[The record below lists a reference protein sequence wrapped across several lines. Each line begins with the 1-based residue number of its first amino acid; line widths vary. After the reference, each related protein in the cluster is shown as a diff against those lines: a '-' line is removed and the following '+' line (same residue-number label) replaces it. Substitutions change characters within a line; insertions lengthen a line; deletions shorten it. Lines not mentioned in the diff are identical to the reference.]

1 MYGSRTTVIAVLSL
15 TLFAAV
21 AHGVATNRWNG
32 GGETAPTVPAVPK
45 QFGNWIGEDLESNID
60 DPALA
65 NVTRTYKHKSSG
77 RTFVISLTVGHP
89 GLTAVHTPD
98 YCYRGGGYERT
109 EAIIRRN
116 TEGLTAAGAFWTT
129 TFRKST
135 AAGTEQLRIFWSWS
149 AGDAWSA
156 PDYPRLH
163 FMGKPSLYKLY
174 VVAPG
179 GAVAAPGKDAML
191 DEFLT
196 SFLAVLDKALFGRP
210 AG

>member
-1 MYGSRTTVIAVLSL
+1 MHGSRSTVIAVLAL

-32 GGETAPTVPAVPK
+32 GNAAPTIPAVPR
-45 QFGNWIGEDLESNID
+45 QFG
-60 DPALA
+60 A
-65 NVTRTYKHKSSG
+65 
-77 RTFVISLTVGHP
+77 
-89 GLTAVHTPD
+89 
-98 YCYRGGGYERT
+98 
-109 EAIIRRN
+109 
-116 TEGLTAAGAFWTT
+116 
-129 TFRKST
+129 
-135 AAGTEQLRIFWSWS
+135 WS
-149 AGDAWSA
+149 AGEAWAA

-179 GAVAAPGKDAML
+179 GAEAVAGKDAVL

-196 SFLAVLDKALFGRP
+196 SLLAVLEKSLFGRR

>member
-1 MYGSRTTVIAVLSL
+1 MYGSRTTVIAVLTL

-32 GGETAPTVPAVPK
+32 GGDAAPAIPAVPK
-45 QFGNWIGEDLESNID
+45 QFGGWVGEDLESNID

-65 NVTRTYKHKSSG
+65 NLTRTYTHKSSG
-77 RTFVISLTVGHP
+77 RTFVVSLTVGHP

-98 YCYRGGGYERT
+98 YCYRGGGYQMT
-109 EAIIRRN
+109 EPIVRR
-116 TEGLTAAGAFWTT
+116 GADGPAGRCAFWTT
-129 TFRKST
+129 SFRKST
-135 AAGTEQLRIFWSWS
+135 AAGTDQLRIFWAWS
-149 AGDAWSA
+149 AGDAWAA
-156 PDYPRLH
+156 PDFPRLH

-174 VVAPG
+174 IVAPG
-179 GAVAAPGKDAML
+179 GAEAVAGKDAVL

-196 SFLAVLDKALFGRP
+196 SFLVVLDQAIFGRR